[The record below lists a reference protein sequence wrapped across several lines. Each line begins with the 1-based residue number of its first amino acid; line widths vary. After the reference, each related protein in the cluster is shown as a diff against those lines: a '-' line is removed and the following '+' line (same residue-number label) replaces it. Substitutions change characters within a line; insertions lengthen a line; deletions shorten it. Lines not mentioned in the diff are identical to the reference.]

1 MGALV
6 AMIGALMIL
15 VILWDAFETIILPRR
30 VTRRFRLAKS
40 FYVMTWLPWSAV
52 VRRIRKAKRREAYL
66 GIFGPLSL
74 LMLLSVWAVGL
85 ILGFAMLHWAIG
97 VLVPPPGV
105 GQAATFATNLYLS
118 GTTFFTLGLGDVVP
132 LTRPARVVTVLEA
145 GIGFGF
151 LALIIGYLPALYQSF
166 SRREVNIS
174 LLDARAGT
182 PPTAAELLR
191 RHSEGESMQAL
202 DQLLHDW
209 ENWSAD
215 LMESHLSYPVLC
227 YFRSQHD
234 NQSWVSALTTIL
246 DTCALVMVG
255 VDGAKQWQ
263 AQLTFKLARHAVVDL
278 AQIFNTSP
286 HPPSHD
292 RLGASDLAELREI
305 LRAAGVP
312 LREGVEADQNLSEL
326 RHMYEPY
333 VAALSQF
340 LVMPLPP
347 WRNKAEA
354 TDNWQTSA
362 WERNPRAA
370 ATSIKKCAKMSP
382 TDDGA
387 SRAHTFGVR

>member
-6 AMIGALMIL
+6 AMVGALMIL
-15 VILWDAFETIILPRR
+15 IVLWDAFETIVLPRR

-40 FYVMTWLPWSAV
+40 FYVMTWVPWSAV

-66 GIFGPLSL
+66 SIFGPMSL

-97 VLVPPPGV
+97 VLMPPPGGRV
-105 GQAATFATNLYLS
+105 DTAFATSLYLS

-132 LTRPARVVTVLEA
+132 LTRPARIVTVLEA

-151 LALIIGYLPALYQSF
+151 LALIIGYLPVLYQSF

-191 RHSEGESMQAL
+191 RHSEGNSMPEL
-202 DQLLHDW
+202 DRLLHDW
-209 ENWSAD
+209 ESWSAD

-246 DTCALVMVG
+246 DTCALAMVG
-255 VDGAKQWQ
+255 VDGVQTWQ
-263 AQLTFKLARHAVVDL
+263 AQLTFKIARHAVVDL
-278 AQIFNTSP
+278 AQIFNT
-286 HPPSHD
+286 PPRPPTRD

-305 LRAAGVP
+305 LRAAGAP
-312 LREGVEADQNLSEL
+312 LREGIDADQNLSEL
-326 RHMYEPY
+326 RHLYEPY
-333 VAALSQF
+333 VGALSQF
-340 LVMPLPP
+340 LVMSLPP
-347 WRNKAEA
+347 WHNRAGA
-354 TDNWQTSA
+354 ADNWQTSA
-362 WERNPRAA
+362 WERTPRAA
-370 ATSIKKCAKMSP
+370 AASIKKCAKVSAA
-382 TDDGA
+382 DDGA
-387 SRAHTFGVR
+387 SRAHTLGLR

>member
-1 MGALV
+1 
-6 AMIGALMIL
+6 
-15 VILWDAFETIILPRR
+15 
-30 VTRRFRLAKS
+30 
-40 FYVMTWLPWSAV
+40 
-52 VRRIRKAKRREAYL
+52 
-66 GIFGPLSL
+66 
-74 LMLLSVWAVGL
+74 MLLSVWAVGL

-97 VLVPPPGV
+97 VFMPPHGGRV
-105 GQAATFATNLYLS
+105 DTAFATSLYLS

-132 LTRPARVVTVLEA
+132 LTRPARILTVLEA

-151 LALIIGYLPALYQSF
+151 LALIIGYLPVLYQSF

-191 RHSEGESMQAL
+191 RHSEGSSLPEL
-202 DQLLHDW
+202 DRLLHDW
-209 ENWSAD
+209 ESWSAD

-246 DTCALVMVG
+246 DTCALAMVG
-255 VDGAKQWQ
+255 VDGVQTWQ
-263 AQLTFKLARHAVVDL
+263 AQLTFKIARHAVVDL

-286 HPPSHD
+286 RPPTHD
-292 RLGASDLAELREI
+292 RLGTSDLAELRGI
-305 LRAAGVP
+305 LRAAGAP
-312 LREGVEADQNLSEL
+312 LREGIDADQNLSEL
-326 RHMYEPY
+326 RHLYEPY

-347 WRNKAEA
+347 WHNRMEA
-354 TDNWQTSA
+354 ADNWQTSA
-362 WERNPRAA
+362 WERTPRAA
-370 ATSIKKCAKMSP
+370 AASIKKCAKVSA

-387 SRAHTFGVR
+387 SRAHTLGAR